1 MTTAGNAPADMVER
15 AYLWTGE
22 FADPLLEAH
31 FREAAWSETIER
43 MRAIQLGVY
52 MFACW
57 SVIEYFL
64 FGPTWTFFTLLCLR
78 CLAPVVSRIPLQ
90 FFSGLERHRGFYAAV
105 TFTQIYIFGVFMV
118 FVAAGGMTAAEHA
131 LSAVLFTFAFY
142 FGVPNRLKFNIAV
155 SVAATAFFIAVVAA
169 YPDATLR
176 SLVLTALLLAMSNVV
191 GAQAVRVSNRLRR
204 NEFLTL
210 MHQKE
215 LNEQLT
221 REVAVRLEA
230 QRAVR
235 TTEENFQS
243 LFRAAP
249 LPIALIDPVSYRVIQ
264 ANNAVLELFGI
275 NGEEASSIDARQFFA
290 DEEMRARL
298 SEAATGTRQRDPIEA
313 RLHAPN
319 GRIIWAHISAALVR
333 FQGLPAF
340 LIALQDVTARR
351 REAEALREARDQA
364 TAASRSKSEFL
375 ANMSHELRTPLNAII
390 GFSEALERELFGPVG
405 SPRYREYAEDI
416 HDSGVHLLNLINDIL
431 DLSKI
436 EAGHFKLH
444 EDEAD
449 LDAVVASACRIVRH
463 RAQQAAI
470 TIETALPMPPVG
482 LLADERALK
491 QILIN
496 LISNAVK
503 FSEDRS
509 TVRVEALV
517 RAEGLRI
524 AVIDKGIGI
533 AADDIPKALAP
544 FTQIDGTLSRA
555 HEGTG
560 LGLPLAK
567 HLTEL
572 HGGELTIESEPGVG
586 TTVYVD
592 LPVSRLTPRARD
604 LQVV

>member
-1 MTTAGNAPADMVER
+1 MLD
-15 AYLWTGE
+15 
-22 FADPLLEAH
+22 
-31 FREAAWSETIER
+31 
-43 MRAIQLGVY
+43 
-52 MFACW
+52 
-57 SVIEYFL
+57 
-64 FGPTWTFFTLLCLR
+64 
-78 CLAPVVSRIPLQ
+78 
-90 FFSGLERHRGFYAAV
+90 
-105 TFTQIYIFGVFMV
+105 
-118 FVAAGGMTAAEHA
+118 
-131 LSAVLFTFAFY
+131 
-142 FGVPNRLKFNIAV
+142 
-155 SVAATAFFIAVVAA
+155 
-169 YPDATLR
+169 
-176 SLVLTALLLAMSNVV
+176 
-191 GAQAVRVSNRLRR
+191 
-204 NEFLTL
+204 
-210 MHQKE
+210 
-215 LNEQLT
+215 
-221 REVAVRLEA
+221 
-230 QRAVR
+230 
-235 TTEENFQS
+235 
-243 LFRAAP
+243 
-249 LPIALIDPVSYRVIQ
+249 
-264 ANNAVLELFGI
+264 LFGI
-275 NGEEASSIDARQFFA
+275 SGEEVSSMDARRVFA
-290 DEEMRARL
+290 DEEMRERL
-298 SEAATGTRQRDPIEA
+298 SETAAGTRQRGPIEA
-313 RLHAPN
+313 RLMRPD
-319 GRIIWAHISAALVR
+319 GQIIWAHISAALVR

-340 LIALQDVTARR
+340 LIALQDVTVRR

-470 TIETALPMPPVG
+470 TIETALPSPAVG
-482 LLADERALK
+482 LVADERALK

-509 TVRVEALV
+509 TVRIEAVV
-517 RAEGLRI
+517 RGEGLRI
-524 AVIDKGIGI
+524 AVIDQGIGI
-533 AADDIPKALAP
+533 AAEDIPKALAP

-572 HGGELTIESEPGVG
+572 HGGELIIESEPGVG
-586 TTVYVD
+586 TAVYVD
-592 LPVSRLTPRARD
+592 LPASRLVLRGRD
-604 LQVV
+604 LQAV